1 MKGGEHTFKKIRQ
14 GPGIQKWRE
23 GNKFLSYEDTDD
35 GANSVGFL
43 NDDLIR
49 VMRQLN
55 RQQAEQRGTN

>member
-1 MKGGEHTFKKIRQ
+1 MLFKKKRQ

-35 GANSVGFL
+35 GANGVGFL